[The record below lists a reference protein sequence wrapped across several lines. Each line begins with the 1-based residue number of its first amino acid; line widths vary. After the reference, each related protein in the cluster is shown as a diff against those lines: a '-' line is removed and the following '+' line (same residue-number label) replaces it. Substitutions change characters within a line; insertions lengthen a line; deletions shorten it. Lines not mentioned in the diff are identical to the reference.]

1 MFLNTCMCLLASA
14 GYQQGTIKRFLDQA
28 RQQIS
33 EGATLSQNSS
43 ESNS

>member
-14 GYQQGTIKRFLDQA
+14 GYHKRFLDQA

-33 EGATLSQNSS
+33 EGATLTQNSS
-43 ESNS
+43 ESKS